1 MASYHNAILK
11 LFVSRLFSCYTDYQN
26 EVFIMVQRTQYIE
39 KLKKMK
45 DKKIIKVVSGVRRC
59 GKSTLLVMFRD
70 YLKQCGVQDNQII
83 ALNFEDLACEPLL
96 DYKSLHEYVT
106 ERLVPGKMTYV
117 FLDEIQNVPQ
127 FQKAVDS
134 LFIKDDVD
142 VYITGS
148 NAQMLSG
155 ELATLLSGRYIEIS
169 MLPLS
174 FAEYCEMVGGDKRQ
188 AWNGYFKNGGFPY
201 LATIEDEDIRRDYLM
216 GIYNS
221 VLLKDVVARKR
232 ISDIPLLESVIKF
245 LFANIGSIVSAKKIA
260 DSLTSY
266 GRKTTS
272 VTVDNYIDAL
282 TGAFV
287 LYKAGRYDV
296 KGKQHLKSLEKYYL
310 VDVGLRRML
319 LGDKNADIGHILE
332 NIVYLELRRR
342 GYTVDI
348 GKVDDKEIDFIA
360 EIGGDKVYYQVA
372 ASVIDPATFEREIA
386 PLKKVND
393 HYPKFIISM
402 DELTMSDEG
411 IKQVNVIDFL
421 LEEY

>member
-1 MASYHNAILK
+1 
-11 LFVSRLFSCYTDYQN
+11 
-26 EVFIMVQRTQYIE
+26 MVQRKQYME
-39 KLKKMK
+39 KLIKMK
-45 DKKIIKVVSGVRRC
+45 DKKIIKVVTGIRRC
-59 GKSTLLVMFRD
+59 GKSTLLMMFRT
-70 YLKQCGVQDNQII
+70 YLKECGVEDNQII
-83 ALNFEDLACEPLL
+83 SVNFEDVASEPLL
-96 DYKSLHEYVT
+96 DYRKLHEYVT
-106 ERLVPGKMTYV
+106 NRLIADKMTYI

-134 LFIKDDVD
+134 LFIKDNVD

-155 ELATLLSGRYIEIS
+155 ELATLLSGRYIEVS

-174 FAEYCEMVGGDKRQ
+174 FGEYYEMVGGDKRD
-188 AWNGYFKNGGFPY
+188 AWNSYFRNGGFPY
-201 LATIEDEDIRRDYLM
+201 TAAIEDEEIRRDYLM
-216 GIYNS
+216 GIYNT

-245 LFANIGSIVSAKKIA
+245 LFDNIGNIVSSKKIA

-272 VTVDNYIDAL
+272 VTVENYIEAL

-332 NIVYLELRRR
+332 NIVYLELLRR

-348 GKVDDKEIDFIA
+348 GKVGNKEIDFIA
-360 EIGGDKVYYQVA
+360 MIGGDRVYYQVA
-372 ASVIDPATFEREIA
+372 ASVLDPTTFEREIA
-386 PLKKVND
+386 PLKMVPD
-393 HYPKFIISM
+393 HYPKFILSM
-402 DELTMSDEG
+402 DELPMSEDG
-411 IKQVNVIDFL
+411 IKQVNIVDFL
-421 LEEY
+421 LEK